1 MLIVSLVVILALIF
15 AAMIFF
21 LQKLFKQ
28 NVVSAT
34 SHLEGMASEYA
45 RKEEEIKK
53 QLEELKRQAQEIL
66 SNAQKDAQAQREQL
80 LKEAREQKD
89 KLLGL
94 AQAKSDEMLKQA
106 DGSCQVLLKEMRDKI
121 EERATQRALQLLE
134 ASLPDNIRKK
144 IHQLWIDEVISSGL
158 KALDRLR
165 VSEAIQEAEVL
176 TAFALSSEQRD
187 RLSAK
192 ITEKLERQIAL
203 NEKITPQII
212 AGLVVN
218 VGSLV
223 FDGSL
228 RFKIQEAA
236 RVHQSGS

>member
-1 MLIVSLVVILALIF
+1 MVILSFVVILALIF
-15 AAMIFF
+15 VGMVLFLRKIFRD
-21 LQKLFKQ
+21 

-34 SHLEGMASEYA
+34 SHLDGMASEYA
-45 RKEEEIKK
+45 KKEEEIKK
-53 QLEELKRQAQEIL
+53 QFEELKRQSQEIL
-66 SNAQKDAQAQREQL
+66 SNAQKDAQAQSEQL

-106 DGSCQVLLKEMRDKI
+106 DGSCQILLKEMRQKI
-121 EERATQRALQLLE
+121 EEQATRRAAQLLE
-134 ASLPDNIRKK
+134 VSLPENIRKK

-158 KALDRLR
+158 TQLDRLH
-165 VSEAIQEAEVL
+165 VSQDVGEAVVS
-176 TAFALSSEQRD
+176 TAFALSSEQRN

-192 ITEKLERQIAL
+192 ISEKLGRQIAL
-203 NEKITPQII
+203 NEKITPEII
-212 AGLVVN
+212 AGLAVS

-228 RFKIQEAA
+228 KFKIQEAA

>member
-1 MLIVSLVVILALIF
+1 MLIVSLVVILALFF
-15 AAMIFF
+15 AGMIFL

-45 RKEEEIKK
+45 KKEEEIKK
-53 QLEELKRQAQEIL
+53 QFEDLKRQSQEIL
-66 SNAQKDAQAQREQL
+66 GNAQKDAQAQREQL
-80 LKEAREQKD
+80 LKEAQEQKD

-94 AQAKSDEMLKQA
+94 AQAKADEMLKQA
-106 DGSCQVLLKEMRDKI
+106 DGSCQVLVKEMQEKI
-121 EERATQRALQLLE
+121 EEAATRRAVQLLE
-134 ASLPDNIRKK
+134 ASLPDNIREK
-144 IHQLWIDEVISSGL
+144 IHQLWIDEVISGGL
-158 KALDRLR
+158 KQLDRLR
-165 VSEAIQEAEVL
+165 VSEAINEAEVL
-176 TAFALSSEQRD
+176 TAFALSGEQRG

-192 ITEKLERQIAL
+192 ISEKLGRQVAL
-203 NEKITPQII
+203 NEKISPEMI
-212 AGLVVN
+212 AGLVVS

-236 RVHQSGS
+236 RVHQSGR

>member
-176 TAFALSSEQRD
+176 TAFALSSEQRGH
-187 RLSAK
+187 LSAK
-192 ITEKLERQIAL
+192 IAEKLERQIAL

>member
-176 TAFALSSEQRD
+176 TAFALSSEQRGH
-187 RLSAK
+187 LSAK
-192 ITEKLERQIAL
+192 IAEKLERQIVL
-203 NEKITPQII
+203 NEKIAPEII

-236 RVHQSGS
+236 RVHQSGG

>member
-1 MLIVSLVVILALIF
+1 MFIVSLVIILALIF
-15 AAMIFF
+15 AVMIFL

-45 RKEEEIKK
+45 KKEEEIKK
-53 QLEELKRQAQEIL
+53 QFEELKRQSQEIL

-80 LKEAREQKD
+80 IKEAEEQKVRI
-89 KLLGL
+89 LSL

-106 DGSCQVLLKEMRDKI
+106 DASCHVLLKEMRDKI
-121 EERATQRALQLLE
+121 EEGATRRALQLLE
-134 ASLPDNIRKK
+134 VSLPDNIRSK
-144 IHQLWIDEVISSGL
+144 IHQLWIDEVISGGL

-165 VSEAIQEAEVL
+165 VSEAIGEAEVV
-176 TAFALSSEQRD
+176 TAFALSREQREL
-187 RLSAK
+187 LSAK
-192 ITEKLERQIAL
+192 ITEKLGRQIAL
-203 NEKITPQII
+203 NEKTAPGII
-212 AGLVVN
+212 AGLVVS

-228 RFKIQEAA
+228 KFKIQEAA
-236 RVHQSGS
+236 RAYQPGV